1 MLIGIVNYGL
11 GNVKS
16 VSTLRILGY
25 DTILCKEK
33 NDFSNITHLVLLE

>member
-16 VSTLRILGY
+16 VSSAFEYLGY
-25 DTILCKEK
+25 DIILCKEK
-33 NDFSNITHLVLLE
+33 